1 MKKYR
6 AYLGLLV
13 IAVIG
18 LIIGLGVPGCATP
31 EQNAQL
37 RTLSQLGLAVAASQ
51 GVISKGDAIV
61 IGDGI
66 GTLTSGGDKK
76 TKLVHLASIGLA
88 EAVKTDLLKEGD
100 TVLIQ
105 NAVEALVVR
114 DPNQWVSSEPGLPVE
129 TSAKNPFPALPPP
142 PGN

>member
-6 AYLGLLV
+6 AYIGLFL
-13 IAVIG
+13 IALIG

-31 EQNAQL
+31 QQNAQL
-37 RTLSQLGLAVAASQ
+37 RTLSQLGLAVAASN
-51 GVISKGDAIV
+51 GVISAGDAIV

-66 GTLTSGGDKK
+66 GTLTSGADKR

-88 EAVKTDLLKEGD
+88 EAVRQDLLKQGD

-105 NAVEALVVR
+105 SAVEALVIH
-114 DPNQWVSSEPGLPVE
+114 PPVAVE
-129 TSAKNPFPALPPP
+129 PALPVPALP
-142 PGN
+142 TGDGLK

>member
-6 AYLGLLV
+6 AYIGLLV

-51 GVISKGDAIV
+51 GVISTGDAIV

-66 GTLTSGGDKK
+66 GTLTSGADKK
-76 TKLVHLASIGLA
+76 TKLVHLVSIGLS
-88 EAVKTDLLKEGD
+88 EAVKTDLLKQGD

-105 NAVEALVVR
+105 NAVEALVIH
-114 DPNQWVSSEPGLPVE
+114 PAAAVE
-129 TSAKNPFPALPPP
+129 PALPAPALP
-142 PGN
+142 TVDGAK